1 MRYKIKPHASGMLRE
16 LRLWLAEYPHQ
27 FWVLFWGTLI
37 NALGNG
43 FILPFLAIYIH
54 ERLHLSP
61 AEIDL
66 FIAFTFGIGLIAQ
79 MAAGPLLDHHGR
91 KPLIVLSLLLSSLVM
106 VGFGLAHTLITLFPL
121 AILAGIVFPLFTP
134 ASSAMVADLI
144 RPSRRVHAYGLLRV
158 VYNLGFALGP
168 AIGGLIAGR
177 FSFLALFLLSASAIF
192 LFFLMAL
199 LFLRETKPVAPLPL
213 PAGGRVQRRRGGY
226 WQVFSHG
233 PFMAFCGISM
243 LMTLIYAQMYTN
255 FPIYLTGTSGF
266 STEQYGLLMTINA
279 AMIAFLQWPI
289 TRLVADRPKTRML
302 ALGASLYG
310 IGFGAIA
317 LSNHM
322 LALSFDVAVWTLG
335 EIIAVPVGSA
345 LVAELAPE
353 RLRGRYMSVYSLAWG
368 LGFSGGAVG
377 GGYWLGQLS
386 PHTLWLGAL
395 AIGLFS
401 AASYLILGRFISV
414 GRENSPGLAN
424 RDRLGP

>member
-1 MRYKIKPHASGMLRE
+1 MRHKIKPRSSGLLRA

-43 FILPFLAIYIH
+43 FIMPFLAIYLH

-61 AEIDL
+61 AEIGP

-79 MAAGPLLDHHGR
+79 MVAGPLLDRHGR
-91 KPLIVLSLLLSSLVM
+91 KPLMVLSLLLSSLVM
-106 VGFGLAHTLITLFPL
+106 VGFGLAHTLTTLFPL
-121 AILAGIVFPLFTP
+121 AILAGIVFPVFTP
-134 ASSAMVADLI
+134 ASPAMVADLI
-144 RPSRRVHAYGLLRV
+144 KPNRRVHAYGLLRV

-177 FSFLALFLLSASAIF
+177 FSFLVLFFLSAGAIF
-192 LFFLMAL
+192 LFFLVTL
-199 LFLRETKPVAPLPL
+199 LFLRETKPLAPPPG
-213 PAGGRVQRRRGGY
+213 PAGEQPQRRRGGY
-226 WQVFSHG
+226 WQVFRHG

-255 FPIYLTGTSGF
+255 FPLYLIGSGGF

-289 TRLVADRPKTRML
+289 TRLVADRSKTRML

-317 LSNHM
+317 LSNHL
-322 LALSFDVAVWTLG
+322 LALSFDVAIWTLG
-335 EIIAVPVGSA
+335 EMIAVPVGSA

-368 LGFSGGAVG
+368 LGLSGGVLG
-377 GGYWLGQLS
+377 GGYWLGQLN
-386 PHTLWLGAL
+386 PATLWLGAFG
-395 AIGLFS
+395 IGLFS
-401 AASYLILGRFISV
+401 ALSYLLLGRFIPA
-414 GRENSPGLAN
+414 GRENSLDLAN
-424 RDRLGP
+424 RDKLGP

>member
-1 MRYKIKPHASGMLRE
+1 MRHKIKPRSSGLLRA

-43 FILPFLAIYIH
+43 FILPFLAIYLH

-61 AEIDL
+61 AEIGL
-66 FIAFTFGIGLIAQ
+66 FFISTFGIGLITL
-79 MAAGPLLDHHGR
+79 MTAGPLLDRHGR
-91 KPLIVLSLLLSSLVM
+91 KPLMVLSLLLSSLVM
-106 VGFGLAHTLITLFPL
+106 VGFGLAHTLATLVPL

-144 RPSRRVHAYGLLRV
+144 KPTRRVHAYGLLRV

-177 FSFLALFLLSASAIF
+177 FSFLVLFSLSAGAIF
-192 LFFLMAL
+192 LFFLVAL
-199 LFLRETKPVAPLPL
+199 LFLRETKPLAPPDSTGEQ
-213 PAGGRVQRRRGGY
+213 PQRRQGGY
-226 WQVFSHG
+226 WQVFRHG

-255 FPIYLTGTSGF
+255 FPIYLTGISGF

-289 TRLVADRPKTRML
+289 TRLVADRPKTHML

-317 LSNHM
+317 LSNHL
-322 LALSFDVAVWTLG
+322 LALSFDVAIWTLG
-335 EIIAVPVGSA
+335 EMIAVPVGSA

-377 GGYWLGQLS
+377 GGYWLGQLN
-386 PHTLWLGAL
+386 PATLWLGAF

-401 AASYLILGRFISV
+401 ASSYLLLGRFIPA
-414 GRENSPGLAN
+414 GKENSLDLAN
-424 RDRLGP
+424 RDKLGP